1 MGRKILEGLW
11 QVCGDGLTHP
21 ADAAAYLLHMGSSAI
36 LIDAG
41 TGQGHLQ
48 LKQHID
54 RLLPPGVPLTDLL
67 LTHCHFDHS
76 GGAEA
81 VRRDF
86 GCRIVAHALDAGF
99 LAAGDSTVTA
109 AAWYGV
115 DMAPFTV
122 DLPLEGEINIVNVG
136 DSTVTAI
143 HCPGHSPGSLA
154 FLAEVE
160 DLVVLFGQDIH
171 GPIHPAL
178 RSDEALYQ
186 ASLEKLMRLEADL
199 LAEGHFGVIRGKDQ
213 VRRFIQ
219 SYRH

>member
-21 ADAAAYLLHMGSSAI
+21 ADAAAYLLHMGSSAV

-41 TGQGHLQ
+41 TGQGHRQ
-48 LKQHID
+48 LKHHID
-54 RLLPPGVPLTDLL
+54 ESLPPGVPLTDLL

-86 GCRIVAHALDAGF
+86 GCRIVAHVLDAVY
-99 LAAGDSTVTA
+99 LEAGDSTVTA
-109 AAWYGV
+109 ASWYGT
-115 DMAPFTV
+115 DMMPLAV
-122 DLPLEGEINIVNVG
+122 DLTLEGDLNTLPVG
-136 DSTVTAI
+136 DGTVTAI

-154 FLAEVE
+154 FSVE
-160 DLVVLFGQDIH
+160 MEGLLVLFGQDIH

-178 RSDEALYQ
+178 RSDETLYQ
-186 ASLEKLMRLEADL
+186 RSLEKLMQLEADL
-199 LAEGHFGVIRGKDQ
+199 LAEGHFGVIRGKDR

>member
-1 MGRKILEGLW
+1 MGIKILEGFW

-21 ADAAAYLLHMGSSAI
+21 GDAAAYLIHMGAAAA

-41 TGQGHLQ
+41 TGRGHGQ
-48 LKQHID
+48 LKSHIQ
-54 RLLPPGVPLTDLL
+54 RALPADVPLTHLL

-76 GGAEA
+76 GGAGK

-86 GCRIVAHALDAGF
+86 GCRIVAHALDAVY

-109 AAWYGV
+109 AAWYGADMDPLDV
-115 DMAPFTV
+115 DV
-122 DLPLEGEINIVNVG
+122 LLEGEMNSVTVG
-136 DSTVTAI
+136 DGELTAI

-154 FLAEVE
+154 YTAEIE
-160 DLVVLFGQDIH
+160 GLHVLFGQDIH

-178 RSDEALYQ
+178 RSDDAHYQ
-186 ASLEKLMRLEADL
+186 ASLKKLLHLDADL

-219 SYRH
+219 SYRV